1 MQKEDLKQIEQ
12 LLANQSKGIE
22 ETLDKRFS
30 DFEKVVDDKFEDM
43 ALMVSNGFAEV
54 GEKLNKIDSR
64 LELVESRLTKV
75 EDLNRNIY
83 DRMVEVTDT
92 TMNDLRLDMD
102 KVKFLHLDEWK
113 GLPPQREISETLALE
128 GLVS

>member
-1 MQKEDLKQIEQ
+1 MQKEDLKQIEGLFQ
-12 LLANQSKGIE
+12 RQSEGVEKLLQRQSE
-22 ETLDKRFS
+22 DLL
-30 DFEKVVDDKFEDM
+30 KVVNERFEQVDHRFDEM
-43 ALMVSNGFAEV
+43 AGQIKQSLSEV
-54 GEKLNKIDSR
+54 EER
-64 LELVESRLTKV
+64 LAKV
-75 EDLNRNIY
+75 ENLNRNIY